1 MKFISRMVRF
11 SLMTSLISFAALM
24 SAQSPDHEQNLFACK
39 SGFDSCDRSVL
50 TQTDKDEVTA
60 AKHQQNISECK
71 SAWTSCDRS
80 TLSAAEM
87 AQVAIAVHQTM
98 ISNCWSGLSC
108 DHARLTASEAV
119 GVAMAENQ
127 RNISDCWNG
136 WPSCNLSKLSPA
148 ELNEVG

>member
-1 MKFISRMVRF
+1 MIAR
-11 SLMTSLISFAALM
+11 
-24 SAQSPDHEQNLFACK
+24 
-39 SGFDSCDRSVL
+39 
-50 TQTDKDEVTA
+50 
-60 AKHQQNISECK
+60 
-71 SAWTSCDRS
+71 
-80 TLSAAEM
+80 TLSAAEL

-119 GVAMAENQ
+119 GVAVAENQ

-148 ELNEVG
+148 ELKRGNGG